1 MFYYNFNYHVSFYN
15 HAENLRKDN
24 FSTEFS
30 LSKANSHIQELLENL
45 DEKRKIIEK
54 LKRIIFLEKNSLSI
68 AKAKNDEMACLLGDQ
83 KVTIDSLMKLKH
95 NTSASSRS
103 QGARTS
109 MDDLN
114 ALLTRRRG
122 TGM

>member
-1 MFYYNFNYHVSFYN
+1 M
-15 HAENLRKDN
+15 
-24 FSTEFS
+24 
-30 LSKANSHIQELLENL
+30 
-45 DEKRKIIEK
+45 IEK

-83 KVTIDSLMKLKH
+83 KVTIDSLMKLKQ
-95 NTSASSRS
+95 NTSVSSRS

>member
-1 MFYYNFNYHVSFYN
+1 M
-15 HAENLRKDN
+15 
-24 FSTEFS
+24 
-30 LSKANSHIQELLENL
+30 

-54 LKRIIFLEKNSLSI
+54 LKRILFLEKNSLSI

-83 KVTIDSLMKLKH
+83 KVTIDSLMKLKQ
-95 NTSASSRS
+95 NTGASSRS
-103 QGARTS
+103 QGARSS

-122 TGM
+122 TGT

>member
-30 LSKANSHIQELLENL
+30 LSKANSHIKELLENL
-45 DEKRKIIEK
+45 DEKRKMIEK
-54 LKRIIFLEKNSLSI
+54 LKRIIFLEKNSSSI

>member
-122 TGM
+122 TGV

>member
-1 MFYYNFNYHVSFYN
+1 M
-15 HAENLRKDN
+15 
-24 FSTEFS
+24 
-30 LSKANSHIQELLENL
+30 
-45 DEKRKIIEK
+45 IEK

-83 KVTIDSLMKLKH
+83 KVTIDSLMKLKQ

>member
-1 MFYYNFNYHVSFYN
+1 M
-15 HAENLRKDN
+15 
-24 FSTEFS
+24 
-30 LSKANSHIQELLENL
+30 
-45 DEKRKIIEK
+45 DEKRKMIEK

-83 KVTIDSLMKLKH
+83 KVTIDSLMKLKQ
-95 NTSASSRS
+95 NTSVSSRS